1 MERYSFFDAQQTNSG
16 YDRTYNS
23 ADMAAY
29 FSSFVGNGVYANPAR
44 SLMVQAS
51 KGLTVKVL
59 DGKAWINGYFY
70 ELSDENKTL
79 IVKRGDNTNPRIDA
93 VVLSLNHSARL
104 IEVKVVQGSA
114 STNPTVPALVR
125 NDTKY
130 ELLLATI
137 SVPAG
142 ATEITNAQIKD
153 MRFDNSVCGIVSGV
167 VNQIDTTQLFKQYDK
182 QFDDWFKNVKGN
194 LSGDVAGNLNNEISS
209 LKASFTMHKQNSD
222 SSFSA
227 LNGSVGQNFNLIN
240 NSILPTIQQHT
251 NQIAALE
258 SKITLGTDAAPST
271 GKPNTIYV
279 QML

>member
-16 YDRTYNS
+16 YDRTYSS
-23 ADMAAY
+23 ADLAAY
-29 FSSFVGNGVYANPAR
+29 FASFVGNGVYANPAR
-44 SLMVQAS
+44 SLMIQAN

-70 ELSDENKTL
+70 ELSEENKTL
-79 IVKRGDNTNPRIDA
+79 TVNRGDNTNPRIDA

-142 ATEITNAQIKD
+142 TTEITNGMIKD
-153 MRFDNSVCGIVSGV
+153 MRFDDSVCGIVSGV
-167 VNQIDTTQLFKQYDK
+167 IEQIDTTQLFNQYDS
-182 QFDDWFKNVKGN
+182 QFDTWFKTIKGT
-194 LSGDVAGNLNNEISS
+194 LSGDVAGNLGNQISTLKTDFENHKKEATAAHTKIDSTISTLTGYVTNNQQTI
-209 LKASFTMHKQNSD
+209 ASQATS
-222 SSFSA
+222 
-227 LNGSVGQNFNLIN
+227 
-240 NSILPTIQQHT
+240 
-251 NQIAALE
+251 IAALQDR
-258 SKITLGTDAAPST
+258 ITLGTDAAPST

>member
-23 ADMAAY
+23 ADLAAY

-44 SLMVQAS
+44 SLMIQAN

-79 IVKRGDNTNPRIDA
+79 TVKRGDNTNPRIDA

-104 IEVKVVQGSA
+104 IEVKVVQGAA

-125 NDTKY
+125 NDEKY
-130 ELLLATI
+130 DLMLATI
-137 SVPAG
+137 TIPAG
-142 ATEITNAQIKD
+142 ATEITNSMIKD
-153 MRFDNSVCGIVSGV
+153 MRFDDSVCGIVSGAIE
-167 VNQIDTTQLFKQYDK
+167 QIDTTQLFKQYDS
-182 QFDDWFKNVKGN
+182 QFDSWFTTIKGT
-194 LSGDVAGNLNNEISS
+194 LSGDVAGNLGNQISI
-209 LKASFTMHKQNSD
+209 LKTDFESHKKEATAAHSKMD
-222 SSFSA
+222 
-227 LNGSVGQNFNLIN
+227 
-240 NSILPTIQQHT
+240 NSISTLLGYVTRNQQTIA
-251 NQIAALE
+251 NQATSIAALG

>member
-1 MERYSFFDAQQTNSG
+1 MERYSFFDAQQTDSG
-16 YDRTYNS
+16 YDRTYSS
-23 ADMAAY
+23 ADLAAY
-29 FSSFVGNGVYANPAR
+29 FASFVGNGVYANPAR
-44 SLMVQAS
+44 SLMIQAN

-70 ELSDENKTL
+70 ELSEENKTL
-79 IVKRGDNTNPRIDA
+79 TVNRGDNTNPRIDA

-104 IEVKVVQGSA
+104 IEIKVVQGSA

-142 ATEITNAQIKD
+142 TTEITNGMIKD
-153 MRFDNSVCGIVSGV
+153 MRFDDSVCGIVSGV
-167 VNQIDTTQLFKQYDK
+167 IEQIDTTQLFNQYDS
-182 QFDDWFKNVKGN
+182 QFDTWFKTIKGT
-194 LSGDVAGNLNNEISS
+194 LSGDVAGNLGNQISTLKTDFENHKKEATAAHTKIDSTISTLTGYVTNN
-209 LKASFTMHKQNSD
+209 Q
-222 SSFSA
+222 
-227 LNGSVGQNFNLIN
+227 Q
-240 NSILPTIQQHT
+240 TIA
-251 NQIAALE
+251 NQATSIAALQDR
-258 SKITLGTDAAPST
+258 IILGTDAAPST

>member
-23 ADMAAY
+23 ADLAAY

-44 SLMVQAS
+44 SLMIQAS

-70 ELSDENKTL
+70 ELADENKTL
-79 IVKRGDNTNPRIDA
+79 TVKRGDNNNPRIDA

-104 IEVKVVQGSA
+104 IEVKVVQGAA

-125 NDTKY
+125 NDEKY
-130 ELLLATI
+130 DLMLATI
-137 SVPAG
+137 TIPAG
-142 ATEITNAQIKD
+142 ATEITNSMIKD
-153 MRFDNSVCGIVSGV
+153 MRFDDSVCGIVSGAIE
-167 VNQIDTTQLFKQYDK
+167 QIDTTQLFKQYDS
-182 QFDDWFKNVKGN
+182 QFDSWFTTIKGT
-194 LSGDVAGNLNNEISS
+194 LSGDVAGNLGNQIST
-209 LKASFTMHKQNSD
+209 LKTDFESHKQEATAAHSKMD
-222 SSFSA
+222 
-227 LNGSVGQNFNLIN
+227 
-240 NSILPTIQQHT
+240 NSISTLLRYVT
-251 NQIAALE
+251 NNQKAIANQATSIAALE